1 MNFSKNGKISG
12 NNNKS
17 KSNLR
22 PTLIVNQTEIK
33 KEEMTIIEDEII
45 VIDKDKTDTEF
56 WEDCDIEN
64 VKKNENQTKNKNVE
78 KSTSEEYLTCKIS

>member
-22 PTLIVNQTEIK
+22 PTLIANQNEIK
-33 KEEMTIIEDEII
+33 KEEITIVEEII

-56 WEDCDIEN
+56 WEDCEIVN
-64 VKKNENQTKNKNVE
+64 LKKNENKSKNKIVE
-78 KSTSEEYLTCKIS
+78 KTSSEEYLTCKNF